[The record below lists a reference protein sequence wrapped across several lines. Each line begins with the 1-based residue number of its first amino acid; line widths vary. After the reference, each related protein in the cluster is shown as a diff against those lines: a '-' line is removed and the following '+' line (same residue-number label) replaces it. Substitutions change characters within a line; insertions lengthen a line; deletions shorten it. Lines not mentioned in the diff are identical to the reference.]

1 MPCTSISLFGNE
13 VACTN
18 LLDRLD
24 DAFSQ
29 RLWWD
34 VVGPY
39 THVVDQDGRRV
50 RAVYWELEEVTD
62 AT

>member
-1 MPCTSISLFGNE
+1 MPCTFISLFGNE
-13 VACTN
+13 VGGTN
-18 LLDRLD
+18 LLDRLN

-39 THVVDQDGRRV
+39 THVVDQGRRV
-50 RAVYWELEEVTD
+50 RTAYWELEDLT
-62 AT
+62 

>member
-1 MPCTSISLFGNE
+1 MGG
-13 VACTN
+13 TN
-18 LLDRLD
+18 LLDRLN

-39 THVVDQDGRRV
+39 THVVDQGRRV
-50 RAVYWELEEVTD
+50 RTAYWELEDLT
-62 AT
+62 